1 MLGRVD
7 KSMSVQIKEYNSAEA
22 IAENLDKQIDDTKTS
37 LSLYIQ
43 KLEEIQ
49 SVAEKSKRIREVM
62 LKLAGKKAPAE
73 SLGELQIGSL
83 SIILEANAVHEMEAI
98 ETVVRS
104 KQARLL
110 TLQKAREDLKWL
122 DQLGET
128 EGITY
133 TVVENEDIPE
143 RILLSGL

>member
-1 MLGRVD
+1 MRN
-7 KSMSVQIKEYNSAEA
+7 MSVQIKEYNSAEA
-22 IAENLDKQIDDTKTS
+22 IAENLDKQIDDTKNS
-37 LSLYIQ
+37 LSIYIQ

-62 LKLAGKKAPAE
+62 LKLAGKKAPVE
-73 SLGELQIGSL
+73 SMGELQIGSL
-83 SIILEANAVHEMEAI
+83 NIILEANPVHEMEAI
-98 ETVVRS
+98 ESVVRS

-122 DQLGET
+122 DQLGDT

-133 TVVENEDIPE
+133 TVVENGDIPE

>member
-1 MLGRVD
+1 
-7 KSMSVQIKEYNSAEA
+7 MSVQIREYESAEA
-22 IAENLDKQIDDTKTS
+22 IAQNLDKKIEETKNS
-37 LSLYIQ
+37 LSVYIQ

-83 SIILEANAVHEMEAI
+83 NIILEANPVHEMEAI
-98 ETVVRS
+98 EAVVRS

-122 DQLGET
+122 DQLGDT

-133 TVVENEDIPE
+133 TVVEN
-143 RILLSGL
+143 

>member
-1 MLGRVD
+1 MLGSV

-22 IAENLDKQIDDTKTS
+22 IAENLDKQIEDTKNS
-37 LSLYIQ
+37 LSIYIQ

-49 SVAEKSKRIREVM
+49 SVAEKTKRIREVM

-73 SLGELQIGSL
+73 SLGELQIGSIN
-83 SIILEANAVHEMEAI
+83 IILEANPVHEMEAI
-98 ETVVRS
+98 EAVVRS

-133 TVVENEDIPE
+133 TVVENQDIPE
-143 RILLSGL
+143 KILLSGL

>member
-1 MLGRVD
+1 MWGSD
-7 KSMSVQIKEYNSAEA
+7 EIMSVQIKEYNSAEA
-22 IAENLDKQIDDTKTS
+22 IAENLDKQIDDTKNS
-37 LSLYIQ
+37 LSIYIQ

-62 LKLAGKKAPAE
+62 LKLAGKKAPVE
-73 SLGELQIGSL
+73 SMGELQIGSL
-83 SIILEANAVHEMEAI
+83 NIILEANPVHEMEAI
-98 ETVVRS
+98 ESVVRS

-122 DQLGET
+122 DQLGDT

-133 TVVENEDIPE
+133 TVVENGDIPE

>member
-1 MLGRVD
+1 
-7 KSMSVQIKEYNSAEA
+7 MSVQIKEYNSAEA
-22 IAENLDKQIDDTKTS
+22 IAENLDKQIEDTKNS
-37 LSLYIQ
+37 LSIYIQ

-49 SVAEKSKRIREVM
+49 SVAEKTKRIREVM

-73 SLGELQIGSL
+73 SLGELQIGSIN
-83 SIILEANAVHEMEAI
+83 IILEANPVHEMEAI
-98 ETVVRS
+98 EAVVRS

-133 TVVENEDIPE
+133 TVVENQDIPE
-143 RILLSGL
+143 KILLSGL

>member
-1 MLGRVD
+1 MLGSD
-7 KSMSVQIKEYNSAEA
+7 EIMSVQIKEYNSAEA
-22 IAENLDKQIDDTKTS
+22 IAENLDKQIDDTKNS
-37 LSLYIQ
+37 LSIYIQ

-62 LKLAGKKAPAE
+62 LKLAGKKAPVE
-73 SLGELQIGSL
+73 SMGELQIGSL
-83 SIILEANAVHEMEAI
+83 NIILEANPVHEMEAI
-98 ETVVRS
+98 EMVVRS

-122 DQLGET
+122 DQLGDT

-133 TVVENEDIPE
+133 TVVENGDIPE

>member
-1 MLGRVD
+1 
-7 KSMSVQIKEYNSAEA
+7 MSVQIKEYNSAEA
-22 IAENLDKQIDDTKTS
+22 IAANLDKQIEDTKNS

-49 SVAEKSKRIREVM
+49 TVAEKSKRIREVM
-62 LKLAGKKAPAE
+62 LKLAGKKAPVE
-73 SLGELQIGSL
+73 SLGEIKVGSL
-83 SIILEANAVHEMEAI
+83 NIILEANIVHEMEAI
-98 ETVVRS
+98 EAVVRS

-122 DQLGET
+122 DQLGDT

-133 TVVENEDIPE
+133 TVLENEDIPE

>member
-1 MLGRVD
+1 MRN
-7 KSMSVQIKEYNSAEA
+7 MSVQIKEYNSAEA
-22 IAENLDKQIDDTKTS
+22 IAENLDKQIDDTKNS
-37 LSLYIQ
+37 LSVYIQ

-62 LKLAGKKAPAE
+62 LKLAGKKAPVE
-73 SLGELQIGSL
+73 SMGELQIGSL
-83 SIILEANAVHEMEAI
+83 NIILEANPVHEMEAI
-98 ETVVRS
+98 ESVVRS

-122 DQLGET
+122 DQLGDT

-133 TVVENEDIPE
+133 TVVENDDIPE
-143 RILLSGL
+143 KILLSGL